1 LDDAAAVASSAMH
14 AFVSPAPDL
23 DEVVDDPC
31 PRCGA
36 KTMPTPPAKTVTYR
50 PLLLVVDDELP
61 VLKVVER
68 LAAKVGFDVVTCAG
82 GADAMRTLMRRPA
95 DLAMVDLRM
104 PDVNGLDLLRQIR
117 SSVPGCEVILM
128 TAHAAVDSAVEA
140 IKLGA
145 REYLTKPFDFDR
157 LRQVLV
163 DIRLELE
170 RRTQIVA
177 LESQV
182 ARQLEY
188 CGMLGRSPLM
198 QEVFSLIQR
207 LAPHAK
213 VVLITGET
221 GTGKELAARAFHHA
235 GTRRAKSF
243 VTINCSAVVDTLFE
257 SELFGHVR
265 GAFTG
270 AVESKAGV
278 FEAANGGT
286 LSLDEVGELP
296 LSVQAK
302 LLRALEYGEVQRV
315 GSLQPKRVD
324 VTVVAATNRDLR
336 AEVAAGRFRGDLF
349 YRLNVVEVFLPPL
362 RDRREDIPYLTAA
375 FMGAAA
381 ERMRKPIHGLT
392 PAAERLLLA
401 ARWEGNV
408 RELKNVVERA
418 CMLSDGT
425 LVSDRELEGAFG
437 PERAAHGFYPG
448 SSAPHKPRAG
458 HESEQPAPLE
468 ALERDH
474 ILDVLRQV
482 NGNRMAAAKLLGISR
497 RALYRRLERHHLADE
512 APPASSRRLGS
523 SG

>member
-1 LDDAAAVASSAMH
+1 MLTHVLKP
-14 AFVSPAPDL
+14 VP
-23 DEVVDDPC
+23 
-31 PRCGA
+31 
-36 KTMPTPPAKTVTYR
+36 YR

-61 VLKVVER
+61 VLRVVER
-68 LAAKVGFDVVTCAG
+68 LAAKVGFDVVACAN

-117 SSVPGCEVILM
+117 TSVPGCEVILM
-128 TAHAAVDSAVEA
+128 TAYAAVDSAVEA

-163 DIRLELE
+163 DIRAELE
-170 RRTQIVA
+170 RRAHVVA

-213 VVLITGET
+213 VVLVSGET
-221 GTGKELAARAFHHA
+221 GTGKELAARAFHQA
-235 GTRRAKSF
+235 GTRRGKPF

-278 FEAANGGT
+278 FEAADGGT
-286 LSLDEVGELP
+286 LFLDEVGELP

-302 LLRALEYGEVQRV
+302 LLRALECGEVQRV
-315 GSLQPKRVD
+315 GSLQPRRVD
-324 VTVVAATNRDLR
+324 VTVVAATNRNLR

-349 YRLNVVEVFLPPL
+349 YRLNVVEVILPPL
-362 RDRREDIPYLTAA
+362 RDRHEDIPYLTAA
-375 FMGAAA
+375 FMRAAA
-381 ERMRKPIHGLT
+381 ARMRKPIHGLT
-392 PAAERLLLA
+392 PSAERLLLA
-401 ARWEGNV
+401 ARWDGNV

-425 LVSDRELEGAFG
+425 LLSDRELAGAFG
-437 PERAAHGFYPG
+437 PERTTVSFRPAVPTAARI
-448 SSAPHKPRAG
+448 SDLTER
-458 HESEQPAPLE
+458 EQTAPLDE
-468 ALERDH
+468 VEREH

-482 NGNRMAAAKLLGISR
+482 NGNRMAAAKVLGISR
-497 RALYRRLERHHLADE
+497 RALYRRLDRHRLAEE
-512 APPASSRRLGS
+512 APPAASRTL
-523 SG
+523 

>member
-1 LDDAAAVASSAMH
+1 MTTDT
-14 AFVSPAPDL
+14 P
-23 DEVVDDPC
+23 
-31 PRCGA
+31 
-36 KTMPTPPAKTVTYR
+36 PTPR
-50 PLLLVVDDELP
+50 PVLLVVDDELP
-61 VLKVVER
+61 VLHVVDR
-68 LAAKVGFDVVTCAG
+68 LAAKAGYDVVTCSSG
-82 GADAMRTLMRRPA
+82 SEAMHALMRKPA

-104 PDVNGLDLLRQIR
+104 PDVNGLDLLRQIKAA
-117 SSVPGCEVILM
+117 VPSCEVILM
-128 TAHAAVDSAVEA
+128 TAFAAVDSAVEA

-157 LRQVLV
+157 LKQVLT

-170 RRTQIVA
+170 RRAAVVA

-182 ARQLEY
+182 ARQLEF
-188 CGMLGRSPLM
+188 CGMLGRSAAM

-213 VVLITGET
+213 VVLVTGET

-235 GTRRAKSF
+235 GARRAQPF

-278 FEAANGGT
+278 FEVAQNGT
-286 LSLDEVGELP
+286 LFLDEVGELP

-302 LLRALEYGEVQRV
+302 LLRALENGEVQRV

-324 VTVVAATNRDLR
+324 VTVIAATNRDLR

-349 YRLNVVEVFLPPL
+349 YRLNVVEVTLPPL

-375 FMGAAA
+375 FLRACAH
-381 ERMRKPIHGLT
+381 RINKPLAGLT
-392 PAAERLLLA
+392 PGAERLLLN

-408 RELKNVVERA
+408 RELKNVIERA
-418 CMLSDGT
+418 CLLADGNILSE
-425 LVSDRELEGAFG
+425 RELTGAVG
-437 PERAAHGFYPG
+437 PDGSASRVLRAADPMPIAR
-448 SSAPHKPRAG
+448 SA
-458 HESEQPAPLE
+458 QAPV
-468 ALERDH
+468 ALEDLEREH
-474 ILDVLRQV
+474 IVEVLRTV
-482 NGNRMAAAKLLGISR
+482 NGNRMAAAKVLGISR
-497 RALYRRLERHHLADE
+497 RALYRRLERHQIAEEGRRAPATERLA
-512 APPASSRRLGS
+512 
-523 SG
+523 

>member
-1 LDDAAAVASSAMH
+1 M
-14 AFVSPAPDL
+14 PP
-23 DEVVDDPC
+23 EKPVV
-31 PRCGA
+31 G
-36 KTMPTPPAKTVTYR
+36 R
-50 PLLLVVDDELP
+50 PLLLVVDDEPP
-61 VLKVVER
+61 VLKVVGR
-68 LAAKVGFDVVTCAG
+68 LGAKAGYEVVACG
-82 GADAMRTLMRRPA
+82 SGAEAMRTLMRRPA

-117 SSVPGCEVILM
+117 SAHPGCEVILM
-128 TAHAAVDSAVEA
+128 TAYAAVDSAVEA

-170 RRTQIVA
+170 RRAQVVV

-182 ARQLEY
+182 ARQLEF
-188 CGMLGRSPLM
+188 CGMLGRSPAM

-213 VVLITGET
+213 IVLLSGET
-221 GTGKELAARAFHHA
+221 GTGKELAARAFHQV
-235 GTRRAKSF
+235 GTRRGKPF

-278 FEAANGGT
+278 FETAHGGT
-286 LSLDEVGELP
+286 LFLDEIGELP

-315 GSLQPKRVD
+315 GALQPKQVD
-324 VTVVAATNRDLR
+324 VAVVAATNRDLR

-349 YRLNVVEVFLPPL
+349 YRLNVVEVALPPL

-375 FMGAAA
+375 FMRDAS

-392 PAAERLLLA
+392 PAAERLLYN
-401 ARWEGNV
+401 ARWDGNV

-425 LVSDRELEGAFG
+425 LVSERELVGAFG
-437 PERAAHGFYPG
+437 PEH
-448 SSAPHKPRAG
+448 SAPSFGASVSAGQKPRPVNTAPA
-458 HESEQPAPLE
+458 PAPLE
-468 ALERDH
+468 EMEREH
-474 ILDVLRQV
+474 ILEILRQV

-497 RALYRRLERHHLADE
+497 RALYRRLERHHLAAE
-512 APPASSRRLGS
+512 VPSPASRRP
-523 SG
+523 

>member
-1 LDDAAAVASSAMH
+1 MYELLSRAISGTSED
-14 AFVSPAPDL
+14 PAI
-23 DEVVDDPC
+23 PC
-31 PRCGA
+31 PRCGMT
-36 KTMPTPPAKTVTYR
+36 TMAVPVDQPVVTR
-50 PLLLVVDDELP
+50 PLLLVVDDEPP

-68 LAAKVGFDVVTCAG
+68 LGTKAGFEVVSCG
-82 GADAMRTLMRRPA
+82 SGAEAMRTLARRPA

-117 SSVPGCEVILM
+117 TSYPGCDVILM
-128 TAHAAVDSAVEA
+128 TAYAAVDSAVEA

-157 LRQVLV
+157 LRRVLS

-170 RRTQIVA
+170 RRAQVVA

-182 ARQLEY
+182 ARQMEF
-188 CGMLGRSPLM
+188 CGMLGRSPVM

-213 VVLITGET
+213 IVLIGGET

-235 GTRRAKSF
+235 GTRRTKAF

-270 AVESKAGV
+270 AVESKPGV
-278 FEAANGGT
+278 FEVAHGGT
-286 LSLDEVGELP
+286 LFLDEVGELP

-302 LLRALEYGEVQRV
+302 LLRALEFGEVQRV
-315 GSLQPKRVD
+315 GSLQQKRVD

-336 AEVAAGRFRGDLF
+336 GEVAAGRFRGDLF

-375 FMGAAA
+375 FMRECAQ
-381 ERMRKPIHGLT
+381 RMHKPMTGLT
-392 PAAERLLLA
+392 PPAERVLFQ
-401 ARWEGNV
+401 ARWDGNI
-408 RELKNVVERA
+408 RELKNVIERA
-418 CMLSDGT
+418 CMLSDGN
-425 LVSDRELEGAFG
+425 LVSDRELAGAFG
-437 PERAAHGFYPG
+437 PETP
-448 SSAPHKPRAG
+448 
-458 HESEQPAPLE
+458 
-468 ALERDH
+468 
-474 ILDVLRQV
+474 
-482 NGNRMAAAKLLGISR
+482 AAAPR
-497 RALYRRLERHHLADE
+497 VRVQE
-512 APPASSRRLGS
+512 ASSRGAEP
-523 SG
+523 